1 MMLFKL
7 AVKNI
12 RKSLKDY
19 AVYFITMVLAVAV
32 FYMFN
37 SLDSQNISVLLQ
49 DPESNLLQMI
59 SAEKMKNHVHSL
71 PL

>member
-19 AVYFITMVLAVAV
+19 AVYFITMVLAVAGILYV
-32 FYMFN
+32 
-37 SLDSQNISVLLQ
+37 
-49 DPESNLLQMI
+49 
-59 SAEKMKNHVHSL
+59 
-71 PL
+71 